1 MSDNLFWYPERA
13 MKSDGD
19 YDKERMLRHDIN
31 YWLNRLQ
38 SMFKYENL
46 PDTIPAKWF
55 ENYLL
60 CNGNCI
66 IAKDDKDRLIAYVG
80 NNGTKR
86 NVYYV
91 PCGYIVANPYFN
103 KGLIA
108 EDDNSSSGFS
118 KEFTIGIDCQII
130 YNDVYAEGVLPLL
143 HRFCSRLIENEITMD
158 ITDILTRAMLMISA
172 SDDKTKKSADLFLKR
187 LREGHLSTIET
198 QAFIDGLNIQG
209 FERMAQSLT
218 NLIEYHQYLKA
229 GLFNELGLN
238 SNYNMKRESIN
249 SNESQ
254 LNDDMLHPLIDTML
268 REREEG
274 IARVNAMFNTDI
286 KVSFNSSWLENE
298 MEEDAIHQIMQAE
311 KLQAEE
317 AVILPLIDKEIAG
330 NDNSVDTDTV
340 DNSIRTEDVVTEEVT
355 EEVTEDVSDITTN
368 DIDST
373 DDNTVDNGTGQLTEE
388 DIEDTTEVLETIEE
402 VIEEVTEEE
411 TEEEEVKEDGTEND

>member
-1 MSDNLFWYPERA
+1 MSDNLFWYPDRA
-13 MKSDGD
+13 TKADGD
-19 YDKERMLRHDIN
+19 YDKKLMLRHDIN

-46 PDTIPAKWF
+46 PDTIPAKWL

-66 IAKDDKDRLIAYVG
+66 IAKDNEGRLIAYVG

-86 NVYYV
+86 NVYYI

-103 KGLIA
+103 KGLVSTN
-108 EDDNSSSGFS
+108 DDTSSGFS
-118 KEFTIGIDCQII
+118 KEFTIGEDCQII
-130 YNDVYAEGVLPLL
+130 YNDVYSEGVLPLL
-143 HRFCSRLIENEITMD
+143 HRYCERMIENEISMD
-158 ITDILTRAMLMISA
+158 ITDIVTRAMLLISA
-172 SDDKTKKSADLFLKR
+172 SDDKTKKSAELFLKR
-187 LREGHLSTIET
+187 LRDGHLSIIESK
-198 QAFIDGLNIQG
+198 AFVESINIQG

-274 IARVNAMFNTDI
+274 VARVNEMFGTDI
-286 KVSFNSSWLENE
+286 KVTFNSSWLENE
-298 MEEDAIHQIMQAE
+298 MEEDALHQIMQAE

-317 AVILPLIDKEIAG
+317 AVIMPIVEQEEVPSD
-330 NDNSVDTDTV
+330 
-340 DNSIRTEDVVTEEVT
+340 DNSIDSDTVSDSVRVEDDVT
-355 EEVTEDVSDITTN
+355 EEVTEDVSDNTIDDP
-368 DIDST
+368 DIVDDS
-373 DDNTVDNGTGQLTEE
+373 TVDNGTGQLTEDE
-388 DIEDTTEVLETIEE
+388 VEDTKEVLETIEE

-411 TEEEEVKEDGTEND
+411 TDEEEVEEDGTEDN

>member
-1 MSDNLFWYPERA
+1 MSDNLFWYPDRA
-13 MKSDGD
+13 TKADGD
-19 YDKERMLRHDIN
+19 YDKHLMLRHDIN

-46 PDTIPAKWF
+46 PDTIPAKWL
-55 ENYLL
+55 ENYLM

-66 IAKDDKDRLIAYVG
+66 IAKDNEGRLIAYVG

-86 NVYYV
+86 NVYYI
-91 PCGYIVANPYFN
+91 PCGYIVANPYFD
-103 KGLIA
+103 KGLISTN
-108 EDDNSSSGFS
+108 DDTSGGFS
-118 KEFTIGIDCQII
+118 KEFTIGVDCQII
-130 YNDVYAEGVLPLL
+130 YNDVYSEGVLPLL
-143 HRFCSRLIENEITMD
+143 HRYCRRMIENEISMD
-158 ITDILTRAMLMISA
+158 ITDVITRAMLLISA
-172 SDDKTKKSADLFLKR
+172 SDDKTKASAELFLKR
-187 LREGHLSTIET
+187 LREGHLSTI
-198 QAFIDGLNIQG
+198 QSKAFIEGLNIQG

-274 IARVNAMFNTDI
+274 IERVNEMFGTDI

-298 MEEDAIHQIMQAE
+298 LEEDALHGIMQAE

-317 AVILPLIDKEIAG
+317 AVIMPIVEQEEVTS
-330 NDNSVDTDTV
+330 DNSIDTDTV
-340 DNSIRTEDVVTEEVT
+340 SDSVRTENDVTDEFIDTSDTSEV
-355 EEVTEDVSDITTN
+355 EDDI
-368 DIDST
+368 
-373 DDNTVDNGTGQLTEE
+373 VEDNGTGQLTEDE
-388 DIEDTTEVLETIEE
+388 VEDTTEVLETIEE

-411 TEEEEVKEDGTEND
+411 TEEEEVEEDGTEDN

>member
-1 MSDNLFWYPERA
+1 MADNDTLFWYPERKY
-13 MKSDGD
+13 KSDGD
-19 YDKERMLRHDIN
+19 YNKEMMLGHDVN

-38 SMFKYENL
+38 SMFKYDNL
-46 PDTIPAKWF
+46 PDTIPAKWL
-55 ENYLL
+55 EHYLL

-66 IAKDDKDRLIAYVG
+66 IGKDEKGRLIAYTG

-108 EDDNSSSGFS
+108 TNDQVSKGFS
-118 KEFTIGIDCQII
+118 KEFTIGVDCQII
-130 YNDVYAEGVLPLL
+130 YNDVYSEGILPMLY
-143 HRFCSRLIENEITMD
+143 RYCSRMIENEITMD

-187 LREGHLSTIET
+187 LREGHLSTIES

-274 IARVNAMFNTDI
+274 IERVNKMFGTDI

-298 MEEDAIHQIMQAE
+298 LEEDALHGIMQAE

-317 AVILPLIDKEIAG
+317 AVIMPIVEQEEVTSD
-330 NDNSVDTDTV
+330 DNSVDTDTV
-340 DNSIRTEDVVTEEVT
+340 SDSIRTENDV
-355 EEVTEDVSDITTN
+355 EEVTEDVSNITTN
-368 DIDST
+368 DIDSS
-373 DDNTVDNGTGQLTEE
+373 DDSTIDNGTGQLTEDE
-388 DIEDTTEVLETIEE
+388 VEDTKDVLETIEE
-402 VIEEVTEEE
+402 VIEEVTEDEE
-411 TEEEEVKEDGTEND
+411 DKEEVNEDGTEDN

>member
-1 MSDNLFWYPERA
+1 MSDNLFWYPDRA
-13 MKSDGD
+13 TKADGD
-19 YDKERMLRHDIN
+19 YDKHLMLRHDIN

-46 PDTIPAKWF
+46 PDTIPAKWL
-55 ENYLL
+55 ENYLM

-66 IAKDDKDRLIAYVG
+66 IAKDNEGRLIAYVG

-86 NVYYV
+86 NVYYI

-103 KGLIA
+103 KGLISTN
-108 EDDNSSSGFS
+108 DDTSAGFS
-118 KEFTIGIDCQII
+118 KEFTIGVDCQII
-130 YNDVYAEGVLPLL
+130 YNDVYSEGVLPLL
-143 HRFCSRLIENEITMD
+143 HRYCRRMIENEISMD

-172 SDDKTKKSADLFLKR
+172 PDDKTNKSANLFLKR
-187 LREGHLSTIET
+187 LRDGQLGTIET

-209 FERMAQSLT
+209 FERIGQTLT

-274 IARVNAMFNTDI
+274 VARVNEMFGTDI

-317 AVILPLIDKEIAG
+317 AVILPLIEKEIAG
-330 NDNSVDTDTV
+330 NDDNSVDTDTV
-340 DNSIRTEDVVTEEVT
+340 GDSIRVEDDVTED
-355 EEVTEDVSDITTN
+355 VTEDVSDITTD
-368 DIDST
+368 DIDSS
-373 DDNTVDNGTGQLTEE
+373 DDRTVDNGTGQLTEDE
-388 DIEDTTEVLETIEE
+388 VEETTEVLETIEE

-411 TEEEEVKEDGTEND
+411 TEEEEVEEDGTEDD

>member
-1 MSDNLFWYPERA
+1 
-13 MKSDGD
+13 
-19 YDKERMLRHDIN
+19 
-31 YWLNRLQ
+31 
-38 SMFKYENL
+38 
-46 PDTIPAKWF
+46 
-55 ENYLL
+55 
-60 CNGNCI
+60 
-66 IAKDDKDRLIAYVG
+66 LIAYVG

-86 NVYYV
+86 NVYYI

-108 EDDNSSSGFS
+108 ENDNTSSGFS

-130 YNDVYAEGVLPLL
+130 YNDVYSEGVLPLL
-143 HRFCSRLIENEITMD
+143 HRYCARMIENEISMD
-158 ITDILTRAMLMISA
+158 ITDVITRAMLMISA

-274 IARVNAMFNTDI
+274 IERVNAMFGTDI

-317 AVILPLIDKEIAG
+317 AVIMPIVEQEEVISD
-330 NDNSVDTDTV
+330 DNSVDTDTV
-340 DNSIRTEDVVTEEVT
+340 DNSIRIEDD
-355 EEVTEDVSDITTN
+355 VTEDVSDTT
-368 DIDST
+368 IDVPDT
-373 DDNTVDNGTGQLTEE
+373 VDDSTVDNGTGQLTEE
-388 DIEDTTEVLETIEE
+388 DIEDTTEVLEKIEE

-411 TEEEEVKEDGTEND
+411 TDEEEVEEDGTEEN

>member
-1 MSDNLFWYPERA
+1 MSDNLFWYPDRA
-13 MKSDGD
+13 TKADGD
-19 YDKERMLRHDIN
+19 YDKHLMLRHDIN

-46 PDTIPAKWF
+46 PDTIPAKWL
-55 ENYLL
+55 ENYLM

-66 IAKDDKDRLIAYVG
+66 IAKDNEGRLIAYVG

-86 NVYYV
+86 NVYYI
-91 PCGYIVANPYFN
+91 PCGYIVANPYFD
-103 KGLIA
+103 KGLISTN
-108 EDDNSSSGFS
+108 DDTSAGFS
-118 KEFTIGIDCQII
+118 KEFTIGVDCQII
-130 YNDVYAEGVLPLL
+130 YNDVYSEGVLPLL
-143 HRFCSRLIENEITMD
+143 HRYCRRMIENEISMD
-158 ITDILTRAMLMISA
+158 ITDIITRAMLLISA

-187 LREGHLSTIET
+187 LRDGQLSIIES

-274 IARVNAMFNTDI
+274 VARVNEMFGTDI

-317 AVILPLIDKEIAG
+317 AVILPLIEKEIAG
-330 NDNSVDTDTV
+330 NDDNSVDTDTV
-340 DNSIRTEDVVTEEVT
+340 GDSIRVEDDVT
-355 EEVTEDVSDITTN
+355 EEVTEDVSDITID
-368 DIDST
+368 DIDSS
-373 DDNTVDNGTGQLTEE
+373 DRTVDNGTGQLTEDE
-388 DIEDTTEVLETIEE
+388 VEETTEVLETIEE

-411 TEEEEVKEDGTEND
+411 TEEEEVEDGTEDD